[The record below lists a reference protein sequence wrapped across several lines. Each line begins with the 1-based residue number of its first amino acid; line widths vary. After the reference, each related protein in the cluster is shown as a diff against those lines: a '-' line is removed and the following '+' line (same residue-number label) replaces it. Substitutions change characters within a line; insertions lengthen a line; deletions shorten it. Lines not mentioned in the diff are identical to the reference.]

1 VAVLFV
7 ALRYTA
13 RLAALA
19 LAAFLVAG
27 CNQQTA
33 PSPYAQQAP
42 VTISPQ
48 QQLAMTQ
55 QTQQYQQRAAA
66 LDRDNQELQSMLAQ
80 SRQQSQVLQDQIA
93 ATQTQLRDTT
103 DRLASMQNE
112 TEQLRGR
119 TSAMAAG
126 LQVRSQAE
134 IRANNTLLKSMT
146 ITNMPGINVR
156 QDGDVIRIELPSD
169 QLFNFGTSQLKLG
182 SEALVKTIASDLSQN
197 YPQQLIGIEGHTDG
211 SPMTSP
217 QFPTDQ
223 HLAVAQAMAVY
234 DALNRGGGLQA
245 RQLFVVGHGGSHPIV
260 SNGTDAGRA
269 RNRRV
274 EVVIY
279 PETIRR

>member
-1 VAVLFV
+1 
-7 ALRYTA
+7 
-13 RLAALA
+13 
-19 LAAFLVAG
+19 
-27 CNQQTA
+27 
-33 PSPYAQQAP
+33 

-80 SRQQSQVLQDQIA
+80 SRQQTQVLQDQIA

-103 DRLASMQNE
+103 DRLASMQSE

-119 TSAMAAG
+119 TTAMAAG
-126 LQVRSQAE
+126 LQIRNQAE

-182 SEALVKTIASDLSQN
+182 SDALLKTIASDLSQN
-197 YPQQLIGIEGHTDG
+197 YSQQLIGIEGHTDG

-223 HLAVAQAMAVY
+223 HLAVAQSMAVY
-234 DALNRGGGLQA
+234 DALTRGGGIQA
-245 RQLFVVGHGGSHPIV
+245 RQLFVVGHGGSHPVV

-269 RNRRV
+269 RNRRI
-274 EVVIY
+274 EIVIY
-279 PETIRR
+279 PEAMRR

>member
-1 VAVLFV
+1 VAVLSA
-7 ALRYTA
+7 ALRITA
-13 RLAALA
+13 RIAAVVV
-19 LAAFLVAG
+19 AAFVIAG
-27 CNQQTA
+27 CNQQNA

-80 SRQQSQVLQDQIA
+80 SRQQTQVLQDQIA

-103 DRLASMQNE
+103 DRLASMQSE

-126 LQVRSQAE
+126 LQVRDQAE

-182 SEALVKTIASDLSQN
+182 SDALLKTIASDLSQN
-197 YPQQLIGIEGHTDG
+197 YPQQLIGVEGHTDG

-234 DALNRGGGLQA
+234 DALNRSGGIQA
-245 RQLFVVGHGGSHPIV
+245 RQLFVVGHGGSHPVV

-274 EVVIY
+274 EIVIY
-279 PETIRR
+279 PETMRR

>member
-13 RLAALA
+13 RIAALA
-19 LAAFLVAG
+19 LAAFVTAG

-103 DRLASMQNE
+103 DRLASMQSE

-169 QLFNFGTSQLKLG
+169 QLFKLGTSQLKLG

-234 DALNRGGGLQA
+234 DALNRSGGLQA
-245 RQLFVVGHGGSHPIV
+245 RQLFVVGHGGSHPVV

>member
-1 VAVLFV
+1 
-7 ALRYTA
+7 
-13 RLAALA
+13 
-19 LAAFLVAG
+19 
-27 CNQQTA
+27 
-33 PSPYAQQAP
+33 
-42 VTISPQ
+42 
-48 QQLAMTQ
+48 
-55 QTQQYQQRAAA
+55 
-66 LDRDNQELQSMLAQ
+66 MLAQ
-80 SRQQSQVLQDQIA
+80 SRQQTQVLQDQIA

-119 TSAMAAG
+119 TTAMAAG
-126 LQVRSQAE
+126 LQVRSSAE

-169 QLFNFGTSQLKLG
+169 QLFNFGSAQMKLG
-182 SEALVKTIASDLSQN
+182 SDALLKTVAADLSQN

-217 QFPTDQ
+217 QYPTDQ

-234 DALNRGGGLQA
+234 DALTRGGGIQA
-245 RQLFVVGHGGSHPIV
+245 RQLFVVGHGGSHPVV

-274 EVVIY
+274 EIVIY
-279 PETIRR
+279 PETLRR

>member
-13 RLAALA
+13 RITALA
-19 LAAFLVAG
+19 LTAFIVAG

-33 PSPYAQQAP
+33 PSPYAQQPP

-103 DRLASMQNE
+103 DRLASMQSE

-182 SEALVKTIASDLSQN
+182 SEALIKTIASDLSQN

-245 RQLFVVGHGGSHPIV
+245 RQLFVVGHGGSHPVV

>member
-1 VAVLFV
+1 
-7 ALRYTA
+7 
-13 RLAALA
+13 
-19 LAAFLVAG
+19 
-27 CNQQTA
+27 
-33 PSPYAQQAP
+33 
-42 VTISPQ
+42 
-48 QQLAMTQ
+48 
-55 QTQQYQQRAAA
+55 
-66 LDRDNQELQSMLAQ
+66 
-80 SRQQSQVLQDQIA
+80 
-93 ATQTQLRDTT
+93 
-103 DRLASMQNE
+103 MQNE

-126 LQVRSQAE
+126 LQVRDQAE

-182 SEALVKTIASDLSQN
+182 SDALLKTIASDLSQN
-197 YPQQLIGIEGHTDG
+197 YPQQLIGVEGHTDG

-234 DALNRGGGLQA
+234 DSLNRSGGIQA
-245 RQLFVVGHGGSHPIV
+245 RQLFVVGHGGSHPVV

-274 EVVIY
+274 EIVVY
-279 PETIRR
+279 PETMRR